1 MTPVRST
8 AIGAALTLPIILPAW
23 GAEGASTEYI
33 GGYTG
38 FAAGYV
44 PADPGTYFSNY
55 LYFYSASTSVV
66 PVNGHPALD
75 VSTDVYFE
83 IAQFTWVTKYQLLGG
98 NYGFGIGV
106 PLGYVSVDV
115 GVPPIGVDESTSAF
129 GFGDAIL
136 VPALIAWHKGN
147 FHSNFGISV
156 FAPTGEYNKNHALN
170 LSKNFW
176 AIDGSYAGSYLT
188 ETGFDLSGALGYT
201 VNFENPAT
209 HYKSGDVV
217 HLDLAIGQ
225 NLSKQFK
232 VGVVGYAVVQVTG
245 DSGSGAVLGSFESD
259 VYAAGLAA
267 EYDSKI
273 GSKDVSMQLRWYRE
287 FDAKN
292 HLEGNAVYLTASLQ
306 L

>member
-1 MTPVRST
+1 MTRVRTT
-8 AIGAALTLPIILPAW
+8 AVGAALMLPIILPAW

-44 PADPGTYFSNY
+44 PSDPGTYFSNY

-136 VPALIAWHKGN
+136 VPALVAWHSGN
-147 FHSNFGISV
+147 FHSNSRSACLLRRASTTRITHSISQ
-156 FAPTGEYNKNHALN
+156 
-170 LSKNFW
+170 S
-176 AIDGSYAGSYLT
+176 I
-188 ETGFDLSGALGYT
+188 SGRST
-201 VNFENPAT
+201 PAT
-209 HYKSGDVV
+209 PGATSPRPALISLEPSVTRSTSRIRPRTTRVV
-217 HLDLAIGQ
+217 M
-225 NLSKQFK
+225 
-232 VGVVGYAVVQVTG
+232 
-245 DSGSGAVLGSFESD
+245 SFTSTWQ
-259 VYAAGLAA
+259 
-267 EYDSKI
+267 S
-273 GSKDVSMQLRWYRE
+273 
-287 FDAKN
+287 
-292 HLEGNAVYLTASLQ
+292 
-306 L
+306 

>member
-1 MTPVRST
+1 MR
-8 AIGAALTLPIILPAW
+8 AIALVATLLLAVPGSVWA
-23 GAEGASTEYI
+23 AEGASTEYI
-33 GGYTG
+33 GGFTG

-44 PADPGTYFSNY
+44 PTDPGTYFSNY

-66 PVNGHPALD
+66 PVNGQPALD

-83 IAQFTWVTKYQLLGG
+83 IAQFTWVTKYTLLGG
-98 NYGFGIGV
+98 NYGFGLGV

-115 GVPPIGVDESTSAF
+115 GVPPSGVNESTSAF

-136 VPALIAWHKGN
+136 VPALVAWHSGN
-147 FHSNFGISV
+147 FHSNFAISV
-156 FAPTGEYNKNHALN
+156 FAPTGEYNKNHVLS

-188 ETGFDLSGALGYT
+188 ETGFDLSGAVGYT

-245 DSGSGAVLGSFESD
+245 DTGSGAVLGSFESD
-259 VYAAGLAA
+259 VYAAGLAG